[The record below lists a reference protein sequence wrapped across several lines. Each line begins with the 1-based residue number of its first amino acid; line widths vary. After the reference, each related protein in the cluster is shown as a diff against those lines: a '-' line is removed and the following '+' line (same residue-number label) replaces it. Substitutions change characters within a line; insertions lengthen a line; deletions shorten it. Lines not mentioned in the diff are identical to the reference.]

1 MQFSVFI
8 NRFIPI
14 MGLLASLLFSHSLFA
29 AIKSEDDPL
38 NLAALLISDGNLNRA
53 QLVLEAVDVNDAATD
68 LAHYHLLNGLLAF
81 KNQQFQQA
89 VDAYEL
95 SVNAGQEDSLI
106 FVYIAQAQY
115 ALLNYDLALI
125 AISNYEGALQTHAK
139 QSQQQYQG
147 FPQPSIYAL
156 QAQCFWQLKMMNQAW
171 QALDNGHAVFS
182 NDSRFD
188 RQKMYYLIE
197 QGLFQQAIE
206 IAQQYLQGND
216 ATDKEY
222 IALGR
227 ALRESDQFYLAEQ
240 VLEKAKLLFPQSAA
254 VMTELAHVYLKE
266 EKSTVASD
274 LFYQAWVI
282 EPKLAADTAEL
293 YRQSGRLYRALNINS
308 EIIDQKAKLKQRLAI
323 LIELGDFES
332 VAAMNDAMNRLQL
345 FENQDLRY
353 AHAYA
358 LFRTGDFAFAKQQL
372 SQLTRADL
380 FRKATELR
388 KAMDTCEGAAW
399 LCY

>member
-1 MQFSVFI
+1 MQSLVFK
-8 NRFIPI
+8 NRFLPI
-14 MGLLASLLFSHSLFA
+14 LGLLASVLFSNSLLA
-29 AIKSEDDPL
+29 GLNSDDEPL

-53 QLVLEAVDVNDAATD
+53 QLVLDAVDVNNTATD
-68 LAHYHLLNGLLAF
+68 LPQYYLLTGLLAF
-81 KNQQFQQA
+81 KNQQYQQA
-89 VDAYEL
+89 VDGYEL
-95 SVNAGQEDSLI
+95 SVNAGQKDPLI
-106 FVYIAQAQY
+106 HVYLAQAHY
-115 ALLNYDLALI
+115 SLLNYQLALT
-125 AISNYEGALQTHAK
+125 AISAYEQALQSQA
-139 QSQQQYQG
+139 QQNQQQYLG

-171 QALDNGHAVFS
+171 QALDNGNALFS
-182 NDSRFD
+182 HDSRFD
-188 RQKMYYLIE
+188 RQKIYYLIE

-206 IAQQYLQGND
+206 IAEHFLKGND

-227 ALRESDQFYLAEQ
+227 ALRESGQFYLAEQ

>member
-1 MQFSVFI
+1 MQSLVFN
-8 NRFIPI
+8 NRFLPI
-14 MGLLASLLFSHSLFA
+14 LGLLASVLFSNSLLA
-29 AIKSEDDPL
+29 GLNSDDEPL

-53 QLVLEAVDVNDAATD
+53 QLVLDAVDVNNTATD
-68 LAHYHLLNGLLAF
+68 FPQYYLLTGLLAF
-81 KNQQFQQA
+81 KNQQYQQA
-89 VDAYEL
+89 VDGYEL
-95 SVNAGQEDSLI
+95 SVNAGQKDPLI
-106 FVYIAQAQY
+106 HVYLAQAHY
-115 ALLNYDLALI
+115 ALLNYQLALT
-125 AISNYEGALQTHAK
+125 AISAYEQALQSQA
-139 QSQQQYQG
+139 QQNQQQYLG

-171 QALDNGHAVFS
+171 QALDNGNALFS
-182 NDSRFD
+182 HDSRFD

-206 IAQQYLQGND
+206 IAEHFLKGND

-227 ALRESDQFYLAEQ
+227 ALRESGQFYLAEQ

>member
-1 MQFSVFI
+1 MQSLVFK
-8 NRFIPI
+8 NRFLPI
-14 MGLLASLLFSHSLFA
+14 LGLLASVLFSNSLLA
-29 AIKSEDDPL
+29 GLNSDDEPL

-53 QLVLEAVDVNDAATD
+53 QLVLDAVDVNNTATD
-68 LAHYHLLNGLLAF
+68 LPQYYLLTGLLAF
-81 KNQQFQQA
+81 KNQQYQQA
-89 VDAYEL
+89 VYGYEL
-95 SVNAGQEDSLI
+95 SVNAGQKDPLI
-106 FVYIAQAQY
+106 HVYLAQAHY
-115 ALLNYDLALI
+115 ALLNYQLALT
-125 AISNYEGALQTHAK
+125 AISAYEQALQSQA
-139 QSQQQYQG
+139 QQNQQQYLG

-171 QALDNGHAVFS
+171 QALDNGNALFS
-182 NDSRFD
+182 HDSRFD

-206 IAQQYLQGND
+206 IAEHFLKGND

-227 ALRESDQFYLAEQ
+227 ALRESGQFYLAEQ

-308 EIIDQKAKLKQRLAI
+308 EIIDQKTKLKQRLAI